1 MFRKNSSSI
10 PIYKRIFI
18 PRIVCIITMVI
29 AMVLTGCISSSSAAD
44 ESIEEKYEAAKKKY
58 DKYIHE
64 PISGQEVLDLIDN
77 WDETD
82 FVLIIESSEG
92 HICRVSNWDKNDTLN
107 KYRDK
112 ESIYY
117 VDSNALYEGTFH
129 LYQSP
134 RKHERR
140 IADLDLSLVKDP
152 SSSNENTTDQN
163 D

>member
-1 MFRKNSSSI
+1 MIAKIISSKFNKKKINVLTVFGALALLFS
-10 PIYKRIFI
+10 
-18 PRIVCIITMVI
+18 T
-29 AMVLTGCISSSSAAD
+29 VLTGCISSSSATD
-44 ESIEEKYEAAKKKY
+44 EAFEEKYEAAKKKY
-58 DKYIHE
+58 DQYIHE
-64 PISGQEVLDLIDN
+64 PVSGQEVLDLIDN

-82 FVLIIESSEG
+82 FESSEG

-117 VDSNALYEGTFH
+117 IDPNALYEGTFH

-134 RKHERR
+134 RKHERK